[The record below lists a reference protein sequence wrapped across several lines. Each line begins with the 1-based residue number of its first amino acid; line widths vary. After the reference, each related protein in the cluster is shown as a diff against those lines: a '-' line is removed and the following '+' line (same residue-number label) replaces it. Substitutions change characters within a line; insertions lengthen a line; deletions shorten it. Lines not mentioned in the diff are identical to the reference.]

1 MQNKCATLTLPY
13 KCTIVCNQ
21 NYYYLWVVSCPPSS
35 LRKGDFAINIFLS
48 FMEFFPASLGV
59 YLSSSFHLLETIR
72 QIQKI
77 QMLAL
82 CHGICGCLLGYI
94 QTYWVPAKTS
104 RSWETSCSSWFW
116 SLLISVLIPHLHATW
131 CCPVSPSFL
140 YPPFQSDNTCWY
152 PPCSLTLL
160 YTYHLAYHLQTWLSF
175 LCILKSTQTGLK
187 ALIWCYCDHNVIA
200 TPTYLNTLVQSQLDI
215 GWASPFSVKLWPN
228 SDPTWRLM
236 VLTLRTA

>member
-1 MQNKCATLTLPY
+1 MCFLGSEHSRPEVT
-13 KCTIVCNQ
+13 
-21 NYYYLWVVSCPPSS
+21 SS
-35 LRKGDFAINIFLS
+35 REERDI
-48 FMEFFPASLGV
+48 V
-59 YLSSSFHLLETIR
+59 YLRNLKPAFYGFTIE
-72 QIQKI
+72 
-77 QMLAL
+77 AA
-82 CHGICGCLLGYI
+82 
-94 QTYWVPAKTS
+94 PA
-104 RSWETSCSSWFW
+104 EVSSWFW